1 MEAHCI
7 PYTELMDEAL
17 DAYLDHGTAPPE
29 DLRRHLSTCEDCGRA
44 WSAIA
49 SLHGL
54 LKAQPPVAVPANFSN
69 RTMARLA
76 AWTLNRPAWQLALL
90 QLAALLS
97 GVAMVVAVL
106 ALVRAGQGQPMP
118 APLWTAAVDQLL
130 RSALSIGGTVVATL
144 VESRWIALSYPFIAV
159 MLAAIWF
166 LALFGP
172 RLLFKPGRG
181 GL

>member
-17 DAYLDHGTAPPE
+17 DAYLDHGIAPPE
-29 DLRRHLSTCEDCGRA
+29 DLRRHLATCVDCGRD
-44 WSAIA
+44 WREIA
-49 SLHGL
+49 ALHVL
-54 LKAQPPVAVPANFSN
+54 LRAQPPIAVPANFSN

-76 AWTLNRPAWQLALL
+76 AWTMNRPAWQLALL

-97 GVAMVVAVL
+97 GVAAVVAAL
-106 ALVRAGQGQPMP
+106 GLVRAGQGAPMP
-118 APLWTAAVDQLL
+118 APVWYAAVDQLL
-130 RSALSIGGTVVATL
+130 RSALSIGGAVMATL